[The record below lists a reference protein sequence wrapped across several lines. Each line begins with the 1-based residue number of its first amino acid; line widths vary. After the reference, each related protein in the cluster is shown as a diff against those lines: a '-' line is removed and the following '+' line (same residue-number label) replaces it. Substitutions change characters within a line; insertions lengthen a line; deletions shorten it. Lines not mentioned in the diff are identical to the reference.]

1 MRRDLVFLLLSL
13 GLHLLVWQA
22 AARWWTAFQPPPSP
36 LVLPVELREE
46 PPLHEAAMSAA
57 GPVSPAPSAARKTAP
72 HQKSKTP
79 VAAAPRYGSSLAA
92 RKTAAPPRAPAV
104 RSAPPRTNSSPNPA
118 PMRATE
124 NPSASARAVDAPA
137 GNDAGNNAESITA
150 NMAGTGTGS
159 NSHEAQA
166 DYLRH
171 NFAAIR
177 GAIERKLRYPA
188 LARRQG
194 LSGQVLVGFVV
205 ERNGGI
211 RDLRV
216 LRGSGFGPLDD
227 GALSAVRRAAPFPP
241 ASFPVRVNLPV
252 SYHLNP

>member
-1 MRRDLVFLLLSL
+1 MHRDLVFLLLSL

-22 AARWWTAFQPPPSP
+22 VARLWTVFQPPPSP
-36 LVLPVELREE
+36 IVLPVELREAS
-46 PPLHEAAMSAA
+46 PLHEAAMSDT
-57 GPVSPAPSAARKTAP
+57 GPALPAPPAVRKTTPHQKPKTPSAMTPRSGSSSAARKTAEP
-72 HQKSKTP
+72 QRVP
-79 VAAAPRYGSSLAA
+79 AA
-92 RKTAAPPRAPAV
+92 
-104 RSAPPRTNSSPNPA
+104 RSAPPRTNASPNPA
-118 PMRATE
+118 PAKATE
-124 NPSASARAVDAPA
+124 SLPASAKAMDAPA
-137 GNDAGNNAESITA
+137 GNDTGNDVKSSAA
-150 NMAGTGTGS
+150 NMAGAGTGS
-159 NSHEAQA
+159 TSQETQA

-216 LRGSGFGPLDD
+216 LKGSGFGPLDD

-241 ASFPVRVNLPV
+241 ASFPVRVSLPV
-252 SYHLNP
+252 SYRLNP